1 MSEEKKTETENE
13 EKVVQE
19 NNEIVEDKP
28 ERDVPPAEELE
39 LEDIIPDLETIEAVD
54 EWKEE
59 TVDIEEV
66 TGEELE
72 NAINAKGRTELERI
86 FEEVPDIDIAEACEK
101 IEITTLIRL
110 FRKMPSEM
118 TAELFEE
125 LSQDKKEEL
134 IKAMTDKELVNLINE
149 QYADDIADAVG
160 DMPANLAA
168 RVLRAADKEMRK
180 DINALLKY
188 QDDTAGAVM
197 TTEFLEF
204 KQDLKV
210 KQAIAQIR
218 SKGKDA
224 ETIYTIFVRD
234 AQRKFVGTVD
244 LDDLIFAKED
254 ETLEDIMNVDAPTI
268 QANTDKE
275 EVANIFRRYDLNAIA
290 VLNDDD
296 RLVGVV
302 TVDDAIDVMIEET
315 TEDIESMNQ
324 VGALEDSYLETK
336 PWDMAKKCFPWL
348 IILMVHGTFSSMV
361 LSRLEETLGTLAVLT
376 AFITVLMDT
385 GGNSGGQTIAL
396 MIRGLSLKEFGPRDF
411 GILIWKEI
419 RSSVITAA
427 IVALFGV
434 LCFTMEQVTGIV
446 INTNAAAAVIGPTY
460 DGTQLV
466 TIWQGNIW
474 SWTFFKPV
482 IIVSCAVSLTLF
494 IGIVFSKILA
504 ICLPLLSAVLKKDP
518 AIVSQPILTTI
529 IDVTSLLVYFAIA
542 QLFIFPLLGL

>member
-1 MSEEKKTETENE
+1 MSEEKKDEL
-13 EKVVQE
+13 
-19 NNEIVEDKP
+19 EIVEEKP

-54 EWKEE
+54 EWEEE

-66 TGEELE
+66 TGEEIE
-72 NAINAKGRTELERI
+72 KAIISRNKKELERI
-86 FEEVPDIDIAEACEK
+86 FEEVPDIDIAEACET

-110 FRKMPSEM
+110 FRMMPSEM

-134 IKAMTDKELVNLINE
+134 IKAMTDKELVELINE

-168 RVLRAADKEMRK
+168 RVLKAADKEMRK

-210 KQAIAQIR
+210 KQAISQIR

-224 ETIYTIFVRD
+224 ETVYTIFVRD
-234 AQRKFVGTVD
+234 NQRKFVGTVD

-275 EVANIFRRYDLNAIA
+275 EVAVIFRRYDLNAIA

-315 TEDIESMNQ
+315 TEDIESMNA
-324 VGALEDSYLETK
+324 VGTLEDSYLETK

-348 IILMVHGTFSSMV
+348 IILMVLGTFSSMV

-396 MIRGLSLKEFGPRDF
+396 MIRGLSLKEFGPKDF
-411 GILIWKEI
+411 GKLIWKEI

-427 IVALFGV
+427 IVAVFGIIW
-434 LCFTMEQVTGIV
+434 FTMEQVTGII

-482 IIVSCAVSLTLF
+482 IIVSIAVSLTLF
-494 IGIVFSKILA
+494 IGIIFSKILA
-504 ICLPLLSAVLKKDP
+504 ICLPLLSAALKKDP

-529 IDVTSLLVYFAIA
+529 IDVTSLLVFFAVA